1 MERQIVLRL
10 TRSQQMA
17 LIDVLIGYVRLNDQP
32 QEFLDVSHDVTTT
45 SGELLRL
52 VSEAGTQ

>member
-1 MERQIVLRL
+1 MERQIPLTL

-17 LIDVLIGYVRLNDQP
+17 LIDVLICYVRLPDQP
-32 QEFLDVSHDVTTT
+32 QEFLNVSEDITTT

-52 VSEAGTQ
+52 VSEAK